1 MDASSWTNNA
11 SYAIDIAEKHHLS
24 QTTSSDVHTTA
35 EKRRFKLNP
44 REREK
49 TTHLSDIQI
58 GQTSLYGTCF
68 WNHAEL
74 HRSADQAKPNNGR
87 SNNGSEGFV
96 PNPRKQV
103 VQVHQENFSFCQ
115 ASPES
120 RSASETSDEMFLRL
134 KRHSMQMKAWL
145 ITV

>member
-24 QTTSSDVHTTA
+24 QTTSSDARTTA

-44 REREK
+44 ERERENNAFIG
-49 TTHLSDIQI
+49 HSDRTDELIRD
-58 GQTSLYGTCF
+58 LLL
-68 WNHAEL
+68 NAEL
-74 HRSADQAKPNNGR
+74 HRSADQAKPNIGR